1 MDLPDE
7 DWPVSD
13 SNEFDSMYDLQTK
26 PDNSTDADFDPGFLE
41 NFRDVFDFTNKSN
54 LFEALI
60 GTSGG
65 RAFSL
70 GTIVFLLLMVLS
82 IYLDSSLR
90 SQIFYVFDNCT
101 NDDYAYEYIVKIRL
115 GLSPE
120 FTSRTDLIIEFYSNK
135 YKLLSKFIVS
145 GSYLENG
152 LNIGTKLCP
161 GMKITSLYLFKNNS
175 LNHIEYCRAYLNTND
190 PSIAVHLYSIEVGDR
205 KSVNVFFMNHAV
217 NRSNPNA
224 TQLSLLLEEPITP
237 KYNGIIM
244 ETSYLQAS
252 IFIYLFFLLGFFF
265 FRLTPFEESIEIIKN
280 LPVNSALLLVGSTFR
295 LDFRLVDLRLQS

>member
-1 MDLPDE
+1 MMDFPDE
-7 DWPVSD
+7 DWPGSNFSD
-13 SNEFDSMYDLQTK
+13 SESAYNLLPAKPSNTSDVDSE
-26 PDNSTDADFDPGFLE
+26 GILE
-41 NFRDVFDFTNKSN
+41 NLRDIFDFTNKCN
-54 LFEALI
+54 LVEVLI
-60 GTSGG
+60 GTPGG

-70 GTIVFLLLMVLS
+70 GTLIFLFLMVVS

-101 NDDYAYEYIVKIRL
+101 NEDYAYEYIVKIRL

-120 FTSRTDLIIEFYSNK
+120 FTSRTDLIIEFYNDK
-135 YKLLSKFIVS
+135 FKLLSKFIVS

-161 GMKITSLYLFKNNS
+161 GMKITSLYLFKHNP

-190 PSIAVHLYSIEVGDR
+190 PSIVVHLYSIEAGNR
-205 KSVNVFFMNHAV
+205 KEVNVFFMNHAI

-224 TQLSLLLEEPITP
+224 TQLSLLVDEPITP
-237 KYNGIIM
+237 KYKGVIM

-252 IFIYLFFLLGFFF
+252 IFLYLFFLLGFFF
-265 FRLTPFEESIEIIKN
+265 FRLTPFEESIEIFKN
-280 LPVNSALLLVGSTFR
+280 IPLNRALLLVGLTSCS
-295 LDFRLVDLRLQS
+295 V